1 MTTNG
6 LFDRQAFSERIG
18 HDEATFRELVDLFCE
33 MQPARMDAL
42 AQAVA
47 DQALADTRVHAH
59 TLAGTFRNMS
69 LDRLGELAKSL
80 ERAAADGDVRLVH
93 ERFLALDALF
103 VGALDELENVR
114 AASGATAE
122 PRP

>member
-1 MTTNG
+1 MTTTG
-6 LFDRQAFSERIG
+6 LFDRQAFAERIG

-47 DQALADTRVHAH
+47 DEALADTRVHAH

-69 LDRLGELAKSL
+69 LDRLGDLAKAL
-80 ERAAADGDVRLVH
+80 ERAAVDGDVALVQ

-103 VGALDELENVR
+103 LAALDELEAVR
-114 AASGATAE
+114 VAAGATTE
-122 PRP
+122 SRP